1 MQVGSLSSMV
11 TSSNNLSLPETGKTI
26 LLVDDQ
32 PTTLVVIQDAL
43 ETDEYQVI
51 TAQNGRE
58 ALALY
63 TQHRDK
69 ISLIM
74 TDIRMPD
81 MDGAALISAVRVHDA
96 TLPIL
101 VISGYFDAELG
112 KILNQ
117 PHMYLLQKPFGLS
130 ELLDT
135 VHRILTEG

>member
-1 MQVGSLSSMV
+1 MQVGSLSGMV

-101 VISGYFDAELG
+101 VISGYFNAELG

-117 PHMYLLQKPFGLS
+117 PHVYLLQKPFGFQSYL
-130 ELLDT
+130 
-135 VHRILTEG
+135 ILCIES